1 MNSFKFKFK
10 EKLLLLYPQNR
21 KLIIKFDKSMKKVR
35 AAIVGYGN
43 IGHYVLQALQA
54 APDFEIAGV
63 VRRAGAENRPAELND
78 YPVVKDIKE
87 LESVD
92 VAILCT
98 PTRSVE
104 KYAKEILALG
114 IHTVDSFDIHTGI
127 ADLRRTLD
135 AEAKAHNTVSIIS
148 AGWDPGSD
156 SVVRT
161 LLEAIAPKG
170 ITYTNFGPGM
180 SMGHTVAVKAIEGVK
195 AALSMTIPTGT
206 GIHRRMVYI
215 ELNEGYDFDKV
226 AAAIKAD
233 PYFVNDE
240 THVKLVP
247 SVDALLDMGHGVNLT
262 RKGVSGKTQN
272 QLFEFNMHINNPA
285 LTAQVLVCVAR
296 AAMRQQPGCYTM
308 IEIPVIDLLPG
319 EREEWISHLV

>member
-1 MNSFKFKFK
+1 
-10 EKLLLLYPQNR
+10 
-21 KLIIKFDKSMKKVR
+21 MKKIV

-43 IGHYVLQALQA
+43 IGKYALQALEA

-63 VRRAGAENRPAELND
+63 VRRNGAQGCPAELSA
-78 YPVVKDIKE
+78 YKVVSEIEE
-87 LESVD
+87 LGHVD
-92 VAILCT
+92 VALLCT

-104 KYAKEILALG
+104 EYAKKMLAKG
-114 IHTVDSFDIHTGI
+114 INTVDSFDIHSQI
-127 ADLRRTLD
+127 VDLRRSLD
-135 AEAKAHNTVSIIS
+135 ASAKEAGAVSIIS

-161 LLEAIAPKG
+161 LLQAIAPKG

-206 GIHRRMVYI
+206 GIHRRMVYV
-215 ELNEGYDFDKV
+215 ELEEGHELATV

-240 THVKLVP
+240 THVIEVP
-247 SVDALLDMGHGVNLT
+247 CVDDVIDMGHGVNMT
-262 RKGVSGKTQN
+262 RKGVSGTTQN
-272 QLFEFNMHINNPA
+272 QLFEFNMRINNPA

-296 AAMRQQPGCYTM
+296 ATMRQKPGCYTM
-308 IEIPVIDLLPG
+308 IEIPMVDLLPG
-319 EREEWISHLV
+319 DREEWIAHLV